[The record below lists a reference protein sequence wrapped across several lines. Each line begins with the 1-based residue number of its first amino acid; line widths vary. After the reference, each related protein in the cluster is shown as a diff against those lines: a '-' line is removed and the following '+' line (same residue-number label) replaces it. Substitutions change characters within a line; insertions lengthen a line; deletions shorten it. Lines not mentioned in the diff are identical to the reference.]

1 MEPPLGCGGQDAEGG
16 PDHQVAQ
23 KEHARRYV
31 RNLLLPAPAVDPGE
45 HEDHRSRRRRHHGN
59 HHHRPHDKRQGKI
72 SSPPGLHLGHGHLH
86 PHVHVD
92 GVADLDP
99 VAKAIVDV
107 LDRRSLHTEVLAD
120 EWEDVGYWATH
131 LPREDAPELLGLL
144 VARPLIHE
152 HPDPPVALRHLS
164 RSVEDQYHAEVAHIR
179 AVDLTGV
186 DVPGE
191 HCVAAFIISGRRETA
206 SATGANDVAVAV
218 LDIGTFE
225 SPGHILISFLA
236 PSPADRLLRFY
247 PELRGNGRVI
257 TIYRR
262 NNTLCRGGRASE
274 KTLEAVIYSL
284 NTGFFG
290 LYHKRPFM
298 KHLHWCIKKGGF

>member
-1 MEPPLGCGGQDAEGG
+1 MNLIHLLRVHTNDRPEALCLPCPGEGRRETSLALGR
-16 PDHQVAQ
+16 V
-23 KEHARRYV
+23 
-31 RNLLLPAPAVDPGE
+31 VDPQAPDAGRESPSRGQVRVSRVLGLGE
-45 HEDHRSRRRRHHGN
+45 LRPRPVRVERR
-59 HHHRPHDKRQGKI
+59 PEILD
-72 SSPPGLHLGHGHLH
+72 LY
-86 PHVHVD
+86 VD

-99 VAKAIVDV
+99 VAITIVDV

-247 PELRGNGRVI
+247 PELLGNGR
-257 TIYRR
+257 IYANR
-262 NNTLCRGGRASE
+262 
-274 KTLEAVIYSL
+274 K
-284 NTGFFG
+284 
-290 LYHKRPFM
+290 
-298 KHLHWCIKKGGF
+298 